1 MQEYLRVNSLVLAPD
16 FDQNLELSKE
26 FSKSRDILIKFH
38 YVPSTKVKGALL
50 KVSWRK
56 GWKRSSFFRKWLFG
70 N

>member
-56 GWKRSSFFRKWLFG
+56 G
-70 N
+70 